1 MMPTAKYPHLGV
13 KWHGFVPFRY
23 MPMWNVAPDP
33 GEDAPFSSVTQWTWE
48 YLDLKGRALSVSK
61 RDAYLRYIDL
71 PERVGRSFELAA
83 NIHSNDPTGDRELLL
98 KMGWKLVNPHRVAR
112 SPSIYQNYIKQSRAE
127 FSCPKP
133 IHRELKSGWFSDRSA
148 CYLASGRPVLAE
160 DTGFSE
166 HLPTGR
172 GLLCFNNLEEALAGV
187 AEIDGNYPKHM
198 SAARELAEEYLS
210 SQKWL
215 PSMLSAC
222 GW

>member
-1 MMPTAKYPHLGV
+1 M
-13 KWHGFVPFRY
+13 
-23 MPMWNVAPDP
+23 
-33 GEDAPFSSVTQWTWE
+33 
-48 YLDLKGRALSVSK
+48 
-61 RDAYLRYIDL
+61 
-71 PERVGRSFELAA
+71 
-83 NIHSNDPTGDRELLL
+83 
-98 KMGWKLVNPHRVAR
+98 
-112 SPSIYQNYIKQSRAE
+112 
-127 FSCPKP
+127 
-133 IHRELKSGWFSDRSA
+133 
-148 CYLASGRPVLAE
+148 LAE

-198 SAARELAEEYLS
+198 RAARELAEEYLS